1 MLAYLR
7 KGETHAE
14 LAAGFGVGTATAW
27 RYATETVAL
36 LAARSPRLRR
46 ALDQAR
52 QAGHAYVI
60 IDGTLILID
69 RVAADR
75 PFYSG
80 RHRRHGMNLQVIA
93 SPDGDIVWVSGPL
106 PGAVQDLIAAR
117 IWGIVREL
125 ALPGWWCWQKRATP
139 ALTSTS
145 GPRTKAGT
153 SPPPRRRPTAPMRGS
168 ADPANA
174 PTPSSSPGASYASS
188 AAAPGKPGSWPRQ
201 STFFK
206 PAKSDR
212 LSRRRR

>member
-7 KGETHAE
+7 KGETYAE
-14 LAAGFGVGTATAW
+14 LTAGFGVGNATAW

-80 RHRRHGMNLQVIA
+80 RHRRHGMNLQS
-93 SPDGDIVWVSGPL
+93 SPAPTGTSCGCP
-106 PGAVQDLIAAR
+106 AR
-117 IWGIVREL
+117 
-125 ALPGWWCWQKRATP
+125 CP
-139 ALTSTS
+139 AL
-145 GPRTKAGT
+145 
-153 SPPPRRRPTAPMRGS
+153 SPT
-168 ADPANA
+168 
-174 PTPSSSPGASYASS
+174 
-188 AAAPGKPGSWPRQ
+188 
-201 STFFK
+201 
-206 PAKSDR
+206 
-212 LSRRRR
+212 